1 MLTVLIWFTAGVA
14 QVAALVFLVILF
26 GRVREATYDQWY
38 AKQREHLIPDFFR
51 FLCHDIPLGELR
63 RIVGGAAIVAEDLI
77 LTFLRELA
85 DGESRVLLIQ
95 LADELGLL
103 RRSLRH
109 LHSLSWTV
117 RDVAAM
123 RLGVYALKE
132 TVPELAALLRDR
144 RVEVRYTAARSLG
157 LIGSPEAVDA
167 LVQIMDHPELLDT
180 PRVLE
185 IVHSMGAQASE
196 PLKRLLTGN
205 SRPAE
210 VKLLAI
216 DLIGDLREYS
226 MVGDLHDIMR
236 VRGGEQALRAVR
248 ALGKLSAPQSTVDI
262 VRLMHD
268 HSWELRAQAARAI
281 GLLQIDEGIPQLV
294 ESLSD
299 QSYWVRRNA
308 AVALVQFG
316 DRGVVQLLEAR
327 FSQDAFARDVS
338 HYQVERLNGSLDQGL
353 LNGALFE
360 PATAEAAAA
369 ASRTRRAVVC

>member
-1 MLTVLIWFTAGVA
+1 MLTILTWLTAGVA
-14 QVAALVFLVILF
+14 QLAALVFLVILF

-38 AKQREHLIPDFFR
+38 SRRREELIPEFYR
-51 FLCHDIPLGELR
+51 FLCRGRQLGEMR
-63 RIVGGAAIVAEDLI
+63 RTVGGATTVAEDLI

-85 DGESRVLLIQ
+85 DGESRVLLIE

-103 RRSLRH
+103 RKSLRN

-117 RDVAAM
+117 RDIAAM

-132 TVPELAALLRDR
+132 TVPNLAALLRDR

-185 IVHSMGAQASE
+185 IVHSMGAQANE

-226 MVGDLHDIMR
+226 MVGDLHDIVR
-236 VRGGEQALRAVR
+236 LRGGEQALRAVR
-248 ALGKLSAPQSTVDI
+248 ALGKLSAPQSTVDV

-268 HSWELRAQAARAI
+268 HSWEVRAQAARAL
-281 GLLQIDEGIPQLV
+281 GLLQIDEGIPLLV
-294 ESLSD
+294 ESLAD
-299 QSYWVRRNA
+299 QSYWVRHNA
-308 AVALVQFG
+308 AAALVQFG
-316 DRGVVQLLEAR
+316 DRGVAQLLEAR
-327 FSQDAFARDVS
+327 FAQDAFARDVS
-338 HYQVERLNGSLDQGL
+338 YYQVERLNGSLDQGL
-353 LNGALFE
+353 LNGTLFD
-360 PATAEAAAA
+360 PATAQAAAVA
-369 ASRTRRAVVC
+369 GKTRRAVVC